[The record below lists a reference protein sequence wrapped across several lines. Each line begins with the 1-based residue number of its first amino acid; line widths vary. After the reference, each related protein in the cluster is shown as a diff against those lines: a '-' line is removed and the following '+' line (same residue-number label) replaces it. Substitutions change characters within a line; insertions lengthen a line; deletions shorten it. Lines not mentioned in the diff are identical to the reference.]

1 MLKRLRF
8 RQKLILSLCI
18 ILLTSFIT
26 LFVMVLKTSYSNSNA
41 QAHTIALLTS
51 KGNAD
56 KVALNFDKIETIG
69 KSLAIQMEAMVAE
82 GTPSRSLVMSQMKH
96 TISLSDNIFGVAIT
110 YEPNQFD
117 GRDDEFLNRD
127 GSDSKGQFMPYITT
141 KDRVN
146 YASELCFY
154 DTYTEE
160 QNRWYTVPKG
170 THRVY
175 MTEPTTYPVQGQN
188 VTLVSIVV
196 PIMRDNAF
204 VGVVSIDTTID
215 YLQTEIAKV
224 KPMGGFS
231 QIISENGIFVANGVD
246 PKRTL
251 ADISQDKEW
260 IPILKKTSQGIE
272 FSELSYSPDTK
283 QKVLRVFSSIH
294 LQDTDE
300 YWTYVSIIPLSAV
313 YANFNY
319 TFALMV
325 MVGLVLLGFIIY
337 VNYSIIIMDI

>member
-8 RQKLILSLCI
+8 RQKLILSLCV

-26 LFVMVLKTSYSNSNA
+26 LFVMVLTTSYSNSNA

-51 KGNAD
+51 KGNAE
-56 KVALNFDKIETIG
+56 KVELNFEKIETIG
-69 KSLAIQMEAMVAE
+69 RSLAIQMETMIAE
-82 GTPSRSLVMSQMKH
+82 GQPSRQLVISEMKR
-96 TISLSDNIFGVAIT
+96 TIDLSDNIFGVAIT
-110 YEPNQFD
+110 YEPNKFD
-117 GRDDEFLNRD
+117 GRDSDFINME
-127 GSDSKGQFMPYITT
+127 GSDAKGQFMPYITT
-141 KDRVN
+141 KDRIS

-170 THRVY
+170 THKVY
-175 MTEPTTYPVQGQN
+175 MTEPTTYPVQGED

-215 YLQTEIAKV
+215 YLQTEIEKV

-246 PKRTL
+246 SNKTL
-251 ADISQDKEW
+251 TNISQEKEW
-260 IPILKKTSQGIE
+260 IPILQKTSTGAE
-272 FSELSYSPDTK
+272 FTELSFSPDTN

-294 LQDTDE
+294 LDDTDE

-325 MVGLVLLGFIIY
+325 IVGLVLLGFIIY